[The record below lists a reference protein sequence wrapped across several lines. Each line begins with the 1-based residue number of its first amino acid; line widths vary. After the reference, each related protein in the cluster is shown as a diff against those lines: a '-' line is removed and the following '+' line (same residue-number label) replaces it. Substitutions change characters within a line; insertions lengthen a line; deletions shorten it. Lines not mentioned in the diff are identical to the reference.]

1 MRTSQPVPACTTTQT
16 YREIP
21 EMTAGAAVLGFLPAF
36 QDLDTEEVHLSVNED
51 GSLAAVHLLDNLPD
65 HWVVDRDD
73 EGRITA
79 LKDGIIAG
87 FMRQGRFF
95 TRAQLSRLPWDG

>member
-1 MRTSQPVPACTTTQT
+1 MHSSELTHDHITSPA

-21 EMTAGAAVLGFLPAF
+21 EMTAGAAILGFLPAF
-36 QDLDTEEVHLSVNED
+36 RDLDSQETHLSVNQD
-51 GSLAAVHLLDNLPD
+51 GSLSAVHLLDSLPD
-65 HWVVDRDD
+65 HWVVERDE

-87 FMRQGRFF
+87 FMRHGRFF
-95 TRAQLSRLPWDG
+95 TRTELARLPWDG

>member
-1 MRTSQPVPACTTTQT
+1 MSPQV

-21 EMTAGAAVLGFLPAF
+21 EMTAGAAVIGFLPAF
-36 QDLDTEEVHLSVNED
+36 QDRDTEEVHLSVNED

-65 HWVVDRDD
+65 HWVVERDTL
-73 EGRITA
+73 GRITA
-79 LKDGIIAG
+79 LKEGIVAG

-95 TRAQLSRLPWDG
+95 TRSELSRLPCDG

>member
-1 MRTSQPVPACTTTQT
+1 MQSSQAIRPWISTQA

-65 HWVVDRDD
+65 HWVVERDD
-73 EGRITA
+73 QGRITA
-79 LKDGIIAG
+79 LKEGIIAG

-95 TRAQLSRLPWDG
+95 TRAELSRLPWDG

>member
-1 MRTSQPVPACTTTQT
+1 MHISQSTRSWITSPA

-36 QDLDTEEVHLSVNED
+36 QDLTTEETHLSVNED

-65 HWVVDRDD
+65 HWVVERDD
-73 EGRITA
+73 QGRITA
-79 LKDGIIAG
+79 LKEGIIAG
-87 FMRQGRFF
+87 FMRQGQFY
-95 TRAQLSRLPWDG
+95 TRVQLSRLPWDS

>member
-1 MRTSQPVPACTTTQT
+1 MHGAQPTHPWISAQA

-36 QDLDTEEVHLSVNED
+36 QDLDNEEVHLSVNTD

-65 HWVVDRDD
+65 HWVVERDE

-87 FMRQGRFF
+87 FMRQGRFY